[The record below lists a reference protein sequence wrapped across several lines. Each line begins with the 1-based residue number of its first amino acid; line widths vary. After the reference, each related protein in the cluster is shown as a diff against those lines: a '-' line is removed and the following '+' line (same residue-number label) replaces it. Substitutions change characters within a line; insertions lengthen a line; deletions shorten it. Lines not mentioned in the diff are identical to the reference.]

1 MTGILQIEK
10 SGNIFSLIQALNSL
24 KNDFKIIESL
34 NDFDECDRIII
45 PGVGSFNNS
54 MNFLNSKFNIDE
66 LVNVLRTKKILG
78 ICVGMQIF
86 AEYGYENEKTK
97 GLSLIK
103 GEVKKIKTNKV
114 LPHVGFNLIKVEKQS
129 LLFDNI
135 NMNQSEFYFTHSF
148 ELINNDNITSSCNFF
163 GKEMI
168 TSIQIGNIYGVQFHP
183 ENSREQGIKILEN
196 FLN

>member
-1 MTGILQIEK
+1 
-10 SGNIFSLIQALNSL
+10 
-24 KNDFKIIESL
+24 
-34 NDFDECDRIII
+34 
-45 PGVGSFNNS
+45 
-54 MNFLNSKFNIDE
+54 
-66 LVNVLRTKKILG
+66 
-78 ICVGMQIF
+78 MQIF
-86 AEYGYENEKTK
+86 SEYGYENEKTK

-114 LPHVGFNLIKVEKQS
+114 LPHVGFNLIKVQKQS

-196 FLN
+196 FLK

>member
-66 LVNVLRTKKILG
+66 LVNVLRTKNIR
-78 ICVGMQIF
+78 
-86 AEYGYENEKTK
+86 
-97 GLSLIK
+97 
-103 GEVKKIKTNKV
+103 
-114 LPHVGFNLIKVEKQS
+114 NL
-129 LLFDNI
+129 
-135 NMNQSEFYFTHSF
+135 
-148 ELINNDNITSSCNFF
+148 C
-163 GKEMI
+163 
-168 TSIQIGNIYGVQFHP
+168 
-183 ENSREQGIKILEN
+183 
-196 FLN
+196 